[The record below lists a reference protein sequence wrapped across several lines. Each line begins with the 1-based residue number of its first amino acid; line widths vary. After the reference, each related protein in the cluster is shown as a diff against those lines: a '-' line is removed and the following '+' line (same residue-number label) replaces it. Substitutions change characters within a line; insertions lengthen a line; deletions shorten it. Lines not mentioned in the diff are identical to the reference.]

1 MEVDQFQARAP
12 AGRRAATSGGRTMAT
27 TDHPVHSAPRHA
39 RPLPGQLSRRV
50 GYTVA
55 MVLNVALLV
64 LVNVV
69 PGWQALPF
77 LTDDFAAVL
86 WLVNA
91 SIIAGVLANAVY
103 VVHDPPWVRALGDVV
118 TTSVGLAALIRM
130 WQVFPID
137 FAETWVDMD
146 LVARWVLAVGIA
158 GSVVGIVAGAAR
170 LVRALTPPD

>member
-1 MEVDQFQARAP
+1 
-12 AGRRAATSGGRTMAT
+12 MAT
-27 TDHPVHSAPRHA
+27 TDHPVRSAPRHA

-50 GYTVA
+50 GYTLA
-55 MVLNVALLV
+55 IVLNVVLLV
-64 LVNVV
+64 LVNDV

-91 SIIAGVLANAVY
+91 TVVAGVLANAVY
-103 VVHDPPWVRALGDVV
+103 VVHDPPWIRALGDVV
-118 TTSVGLAALIRM
+118 TTSIGLAALVQL
-130 WQVFPID
+130 WQVFPIG
-137 FAETWVDMD
+137 FAETTVDLD
-146 LVARWVLAVGIA
+146 LIARWVLAVGIA

>member
-1 MEVDQFQARAP
+1 
-12 AGRRAATSGGRTMAT
+12 MAT

-91 SIIAGVLANAVY
+91 SIVVGVLANAVY
-103 VVHDPPWVRALGDVV
+103 VVHDPPWVRAVGDVV

>member
-1 MEVDQFQARAP
+1 MV
-12 AGRRAATSGGRTMAT
+12 T

-39 RPLPGQLSRRV
+39 RPLPGRLSRRV
-50 GYTVA
+50 GYTLA
-55 MVLNVALLV
+55 IVLNVVLLV
-64 LVNVV
+64 LVDDV

-91 SIIAGVLANAVY
+91 SIVAGILANSVY

-118 TTSVGLAALIRM
+118 TTSIGLAALVQL
-130 WQVFPID
+130 WQVFPIA
-137 FAETWVDMD
+137 FAESTVDLD
-146 LVARWVLAVGIA
+146 LIARWVLAVGIA
-158 GSVVGIVAGAAR
+158 GSVVGIVACAAR

>member
-1 MEVDQFQARAP
+1 
-12 AGRRAATSGGRTMAT
+12 MAT
-27 TDHPVHSAPRHA
+27 TDHPVHTAPRHA

-50 GYTVA
+50 GYTLA
-55 MVLNVALLV
+55 IVLNVVLLV
-64 LVNVV
+64 LVNDV

-91 SIIAGVLANAVY
+91 TIVSGVLANAVY

-118 TTSVGLAALIRM
+118 TTSIGLAALVQL
-130 WQVFPID
+130 WQVFPIA
-137 FAETWVDMD
+137 FAETTVDLD
-146 LVARWVLAVGIA
+146 LIARWVLAVGIA